1 MTCFSIFTPPEFVMI
16 LTSKIKQLLS
26 SPKYLGEEL
35 KEGFIINC
43 TVHKF
48 ACKFSPPL
56 ISIRG
61 GAGVGLNCKSGTLVR
76 HFI

>member
-1 MTCFSIFTPPEFVMI
+1 MTCLSIFTLPEFVMI

-35 KEGFIINC
+35 KEEFIINS
-43 TVHKF
+43 TAHKS
-48 ACKFSPPL
+48 AYKFSPPL

-61 GAGVGLNCKSGTLVR
+61 GVGVGLNSS
-76 HFI
+76 